1 MFRTFYQKIF
11 HFLQKYDILIHSA
24 IFSMEQSKKK
34 ESIMILSCQNICKT
48 FVDKPVLQNISF
60 HLNENDRLAIIG
72 YNGAGKSTLL
82 KIIVGELSP
91 DEGEIST
98 KKDAA
103 IGYLAQHQ
111 EHDFHRTIFDELLSV
126 KKEIIELDQQMR
138 AYEHEMEHLEGDALN
153 QKMNQYTN
161 ATHQFEQMNGFAYK
175 SEVTGILKG
184 LGFTEEDFQK
194 QVHTL
199 SGGQMTRV
207 ALGKL
212 LLRNPDI
219 LLLDEPTNHL
229 DVASIQWLENYL
241 SRYKGAVIIV
251 SHDRYFLD
259 KIVNKVMEIELG
271 KAMLFQGNYTEFVR
285 KRDQIKAIRRKEY
298 ENQQQEIKHQ
308 QDVIRKLR
316 QFNREKSIRRAES
329 REKAL
334 NKMEILE
341 KPQEYRG
348 EMRLSI
354 EPEVISGNDVLTMK
368 DVSKSFGA
376 RPLFA
381 GLSCELF
388 RGERV
393 ALIGPNGTGKTTL
406 LKIICKKISKNG
418 GTIQLGAGVSI
429 GYYDQ
434 AQDNLSSEKTI
445 FDEISDAYPDLN
457 NTKIRNTLAAF
468 LFYGEDVF
476 RPISSLSGGEKGR
489 VSLAKLMLSHA
500 NFLILDEP
508 TNHLDIQSKEI
519 LESAM
524 NSYTGTI
531 LYVSHDR
538 YFINKTATRILEISK
553 DGLTS
558 YPGNYQDYLHQKE
571 KEAAASETQDHKE
584 ATASESKLDW
594 QQQKELQAQQRKK
607 ENRIKKLEDEITRLE
622 ERQEELQE
630 EMASPDVAT
639 DVSRL
644 MELSEEQASITESLE
659 QLYEEWENLC

>member
-1 MFRTFYQKIF
+1 
-11 HFLQKYDILIHSA
+11 
-24 IFSMEQSKKK
+24 
-34 ESIMILSCQNICKT
+34 MILSCQNICKT
-48 FVDKPVLQNISF
+48 FVEKPVLQNISF

-82 KIIVGELSP
+82 KIIVGELSA
-91 DEGEIST
+91 DEGEVLT
-98 KKDAA
+98 KKDAS

-111 EHDFHRTIFDELLSV
+111 DYDFHRSIFDELLSV
-126 KKEIIELDQQMR
+126 KKEIIELDKQMR
-138 AYEHEMEHLEGDALN
+138 TYEKEMEHLDGDALE
-153 QKMNQYTN
+153 QKMQQYTN
-161 ATHQFEQMNGFAYK
+161 ATHKFEQMNGFAYK
-175 SEVTGILKG
+175 SEITGILKG
-184 LGFTEEDFQK
+184 LGFSEEDFQK
-194 QVHTL
+194 QVRTL

-212 LLRNPDI
+212 LLKNPDV

-229 DVASIQWLENYL
+229 DVSSIQWLESYL

-251 SHDRYFLD
+251 SHDRFFLD
-259 KIVNKVMEIELG
+259 KVVNKVMEIEFAKSL
-271 KAMLFQGNYTEFVR
+271 LFDGNYTQFIQ
-285 KRDQIKAIRRKEY
+285 KRDQVKAIRKKEY
-298 ENQQQEIKHQ
+298 ENQQQEIKRQ
-308 QDVIRKLR
+308 KEVIRKLR

-329 REKAL
+329 REKVL
-334 NKMEILE
+334 DKMEILD
-341 KPQEYRG
+341 KPREYQG
-348 EMRLSI
+348 DMRLMI
-354 EPEVISGNDVLTMK
+354 EPEVISGNDVLTL
-368 DVSKSFGA
+368 DNVAKSFGSKQ
-376 RPLFA
+376 LFSNI
-381 GLSCELF
+381 SCNIF

-406 LKIICKKISKNG
+406 LKIICKKISKNSG
-418 GTIQLGAGVSI
+418 VIQLGAGVSI

-434 AQDNLSSEKTI
+434 AQDNLNNDKTI
-445 FDEISDAYPDLN
+445 FDEISDDYPDLN

-489 VSLAKLMLSHA
+489 VSLSKLMLSHA

-571 KEAAASETQDHKE
+571 KEIIHEEGKKSNRSV
-584 ATASESKLDW
+584 SESKLDW
-594 QQQKELQAQQRKK
+594 QHQKELQAKQRKK
-607 ENRIKKLEDEITRLE
+607 ENHLKKVEDEITRLE
-622 ERQEELQE
+622 EEQAKLQE
-630 EMASPDVAT
+630 EMVLPEIAT
-639 DVSRL
+639 DVAKL
-644 MELSEEQASITESLE
+644 TELSKKQDEITCSLE
-659 QLYEEWENLC
+659 KLYEEWETLC

>member
-1 MFRTFYQKIF
+1 
-11 HFLQKYDILIHSA
+11 
-24 IFSMEQSKKK
+24 
-34 ESIMILSCQNICKT
+34 MILSCQNICKT
-48 FVDKPVLQNISF
+48 YVEKPVLQNISF

-82 KIIVGELSP
+82 KIIVGELSA
-91 DEGEIST
+91 DEGEVLT
-98 KKDAA
+98 KKDAS

-111 EHDFHRTIFDELLSV
+111 DHDFHRSIFDELLSV
-126 KKEIIELDQQMR
+126 KKEIIELDEQMR
-138 AYEHEMEHLEGDALN
+138 TYEKEMEHLAGDALE
-153 QKMNQYTN
+153 QKMQQYTN
-161 ATHQFEQMNGFAYK
+161 ATHRFEQMNGFAYK
-175 SEVTGILKG
+175 SEITGILKG
-184 LGFTEEDFQK
+184 LGFSEEDFQK
-194 QVHTL
+194 QVRTL

-212 LLRNPDI
+212 LLKNPDV

-229 DVASIQWLENYL
+229 DVSSIQWLENYL

-251 SHDRYFLD
+251 SHDRFFLD
-259 KIVNKVMEIELG
+259 KVVNKVMEIEFAKSL
-271 KAMLFQGNYTEFVR
+271 LFDGNYTQFIQ
-285 KRDQIKAIRRKEY
+285 KRDQVKAIRKKEY
-298 ENQQQEIKHQ
+298 ENQQQEIKRQ
-308 QDVIRKLR
+308 KEVIRKLR

-329 REKAL
+329 REKVL
-334 NKMEILE
+334 DKMEILD
-341 KPQEYRG
+341 KPKEYQG
-348 EMRLSI
+348 DMRLTI
-354 EPEVISGNDVLTMK
+354 EPEVISGNDVLTLEN
-368 DVSKSFGA
+368 VAKSFGSKH
-376 RPLFA
+376 LFSNI
-381 GLSCELF
+381 SCNIF

-406 LKIICKKISKNG
+406 LKIICKKISKNSG
-418 GTIQLGAGVSI
+418 VIQLGAGVSI

-434 AQDNLSSEKTI
+434 AQDNLDNDKTI

-571 KEAAASETQDHKE
+571 KENVQESEKQKE
-584 ATASESKLDW
+584 RSVSESKLDW
-594 QQQKELQAQQRKK
+594 QQQKELQAKQRKK
-607 ENRIKKLEDEITRLE
+607 ENRLKKVEEEITHLE
-622 ERQEELQE
+622 EEQAKLQE
-630 EMASPDVAT
+630 EMLLPEIAT
-639 DVSRL
+639 DVAKL
-644 MELSEEQASITESLE
+644 TELSQKQDEITCSLE
-659 QLYEEWENLC
+659 ELYEEWETLC

>member
-1 MFRTFYQKIF
+1 MV
-11 HFLQKYDILIHSA
+11 
-24 IFSMEQSKKK
+24 
-34 ESIMILSCQNICKT
+34 LSCQNLCKT
-48 FVDKPVLQNISF
+48 FVEKPILNHISF

-82 KIIVGELSP
+82 KILVGELSA
-91 DEGEIST
+91 DEGEISM
-98 KKDAA
+98 KKDTSL
-103 IGYLAQHQ
+103 GYLAQHQ
-111 EHDFHRTIFDELLSV
+111 DHRFHQTIFDELLSV
-126 KKEIIELDQQMR
+126 KQEIIELDHQMR
-138 AYEHEMEHLEGDALN
+138 TYELEMEHLSGDALE

-161 ATHQFEQMNGFAYK
+161 ATHRFEQLNGFAYK
-175 SEVTGILKG
+175 SEITGILKG
-184 LGFTEEDFQK
+184 LGFKEEDFKK
-194 QVHTL
+194 QISTL

-212 LLRNPDI
+212 LLKNPDI

-229 DVASIQWLENYL
+229 DVESIRWLETYL
-241 SRYKGAVIIV
+241 SHYNGAVIIV

-259 KIVNKVMEIELG
+259 KIVNKVMEIEFG
-271 KAMLFQGNYTEFVR
+271 KSMLFDGNYTQFME
-285 KRDQIKAIRRKEY
+285 KRNQIKAIRQKEY

-308 QDVIRKLR
+308 QEVIKKLK

-334 NKMEILE
+334 NKIEVLE
-341 KPQEYRG
+341 KPMEYNAD
-348 EMRLSI
+348 MRLSI
-354 EPEVISGNDVLTMK
+354 EPEVVSGNDVLTLK
-368 DVSKSFGA
+368 DVEKSFGSK
-376 RPLFA
+376 PLFHNI
-381 GLSCELF
+381 SCDIF

-406 LKIICKKISKNG
+406 LKIICKKITKNHG
-418 GTIQLGAGVSI
+418 MVQLGAGVSI

-434 AQDNLSSEKTI
+434 AQDNLDDSKTI
-445 FDEISDAYPDLN
+445 FDEISDTYPDLT

-508 TNHLDIQSKEI
+508 TNHLDIHSKEI

-524 NSYTGTI
+524 NMYTGTI
-531 LYVSHDR
+531 FYVSHDR

-558 YPGNYQDYLHQKE
+558 YPGNYQDYLAQKE
-571 KEAAASETQDHKE
+571 KEITLQSAEKISSE
-584 ATASESKLDW
+584 ATESKLDW
-594 QQQKELQAQQRKK
+594 QQQKEAQAKQRKK
-607 ENRIKKLEDEITRLE
+607 ENRLKKVEETITELE
-622 ERQEELQE
+622 ERQQE
-630 EMASPDVAT
+630 IENQMALPEISTDVAK
-639 DVSRL
+639 L
-644 MELSEEQASITESLE
+644 MKLSNEQASITASLE
-659 QLYEEWENLC
+659 ELYEEWESLC

>member
-1 MFRTFYQKIF
+1 
-11 HFLQKYDILIHSA
+11 
-24 IFSMEQSKKK
+24 
-34 ESIMILSCQNICKT
+34 MILSCQNICKT
-48 FVDKPVLQNISF
+48 YVEKPVLQNISF

-82 KIIVGELSP
+82 KIIVGELSA
-91 DEGEIST
+91 DEGEVLT
-98 KKDAA
+98 KKDAS

-111 EHDFHRTIFDELLSV
+111 DHDFHRSIFDELLSV
-126 KKEIIELDQQMR
+126 KKEIIELDEQMR
-138 AYEHEMEHLEGDALN
+138 TYEKEMEHLDGDALE
-153 QKMNQYTN
+153 QKMQQYTN
-161 ATHQFEQMNGFAYK
+161 ATHRFEQMNGFAYK
-175 SEVTGILKG
+175 SEITGILKG
-184 LGFTEEDFQK
+184 LGFSEEDFQK
-194 QVHTL
+194 QVRTL

-212 LLRNPDI
+212 LLKNPDV

-229 DVASIQWLENYL
+229 DVSSIQWLENYL

-251 SHDRYFLD
+251 SHDRFFLD
-259 KIVNKVMEIELG
+259 KVVNKVMEIEFAKSL
-271 KAMLFQGNYTEFVR
+271 LFDGNYTQFIQ
-285 KRDQIKAIRRKEY
+285 KRDQVKAIRKKEY
-298 ENQQQEIKHQ
+298 ENQQQEIKRQ
-308 QDVIRKLR
+308 KEVIRKLR

-329 REKAL
+329 REKVL
-334 NKMEILE
+334 DKMEILD
-341 KPQEYRG
+341 KPKEYQG
-348 EMRLSI
+348 DMRLTI
-354 EPEVISGNDVLTMK
+354 EPEVISGNDVLTLEN
-368 DVSKSFGA
+368 VAKSFGSKQ
-376 RPLFA
+376 LFSNI
-381 GLSCELF
+381 SCNIF

-406 LKIICKKISKNG
+406 LKIICKKISKNSG
-418 GTIQLGAGVSI
+418 VIQLGAGVSI

-434 AQDNLSSEKTI
+434 AQDNLDNDKTI

-571 KEAAASETQDHKE
+571 KENVQESEKQKE
-584 ATASESKLDW
+584 RSVSESKLDW
-594 QQQKELQAQQRKK
+594 QQQKELQAKQRKK
-607 ENRIKKLEDEITRLE
+607 ENRLKKVEEEITHLE
-622 ERQEELQE
+622 EEQAKLQE
-630 EMASPDVAT
+630 EMLLPEIAT
-639 DVSRL
+639 DVAKL
-644 MELSEEQASITESLE
+644 TELSKKQDEITCSLE
-659 QLYEEWENLC
+659 ELYEEWETLC